1 MENTAITHRV
11 NQGNVSLS
19 LTRYFSRYSPHKN
32 PFGPSSSAPLT
43 ISTPYHKLSD
53 LRTRNTYLSMQ
64 LLDHDNSFRPYDL
77 PGFDA
82 GVDCG
87 DSSMHQLYP
96 PCAHCPQG
104 SMIQCKEAA
113 CPILEMTSQCTDQ
126 CVVVACNDP
135 THPEP
140 SCHVVDGDIIC
151 DSTACLPD
159 EDCGNCSGLE
169 ELLQCCTDYHS
180 YLSQPKSL
188 DPSLTQLNWNPQP
201 STNDLCGC
209 DESGYSEQY
218 LSQFLPEHSD
228 TTRPL
233 GGVSPQYPVSS
244 TSSAF
249 SSSHISQAAAATQFT
264 PVGLPQHLPHFSPD
278 MFTCLWADCK
288 ATFPSFM
295 ELVGHV
301 NLDHLRPKNSAKESA
316 PQQECSDVPRNQ
328 PFDPNSLSCHWG
340 DCVMLPCTETIS
352 SSSTTA
358 FTDTVLDALTTHLMQ
373 DHLGIDYPFPNSTT
387 VRTAPPPKT
396 PPTRTENITRDKSPT
411 DALSYPSPR
420 DKSYSPDSELTD
432 AIKPCKW
439 SGCTQTFPSPD
450 DLTNH
455 ILLSHIGSGKAQY
468 ECCWEGCS
476 RNGKQGFSSKQK
488 VARHMQSHTGHRPFK
503 CKICNAHFSETA
515 TLQQHMRRHTQEKP
529 YVCDFPGCGK
539 AFAITGALT
548 IHKRTHNGF
557 KPFKCKYCEKAFAES
572 SNLSKHLR
580 THTGVRPYPCLE
592 DGCGKSFARPDQLA
606 RHMGVHRKKD
616 SGLILGVE

>member
-11 NQGNVSLS
+11 NQGNASLS
-19 LTRYFSRYSPHKN
+19 LTRHLSRHSSHKD
-32 PFGPSSSAPLT
+32 FLGLSSSTSLT
-43 ISTPYHKLSD
+43 ISPPSHTLSD
-53 LRTRNTYLSMQ
+53 LRTRNNYLFMQ
-64 LLDHDNSFRPYDL
+64 LHDHSFRPYIF
-77 PGFDA
+77 PGLDT
-82 GVDCG
+82 GMNRE
-87 DSSMHQLYP
+87 DSSMHPLYP
-96 PCAHCPQG
+96 PCSHCLQG
-104 SMIQCKEAA
+104 SMNQCKEGA
-113 CPILEMTSQCTDQ
+113 CLIPEMTSQCTDQ

-140 SCHVVDGDIIC
+140 SCHNADGDIIC
-151 DSTACLPD
+151 NSACLPD
-159 EDCGNCSGLE
+159 EDCGDCSGLE

-188 DPSLTQLNWNPQP
+188 DPSLTQLNWNPQ
-201 STNDLCGC
+201 STNDLCGH
-209 DESGYSEQY
+209 DERDYSEQHM
-218 LSQFLPEHSD
+218 SQFLSEHSEIA
-228 TTRPL
+228 RPL
-233 GGVSPQYPVSS
+233 DDSSSECPVSS

-249 SSSHISQAAAATQFT
+249 SSPHISQAATRFT
-264 PVGLPQHLPHFSPD
+264 PVSLPQHLPQFSPR

-288 ATFPSFM
+288 STFPSLM

-301 NLDHLRPKNSAKESA
+301 NLDHLRLPNSTKDSA
-316 PQQECSDVPRNQ
+316 SQQLGSNVLRNQ
-328 PFDPNSLSCHWG
+328 QFDPNALSCHWG
-340 DCVMLPCTETIS
+340 ECAMLPCTESIS
-352 SSSTTA
+352 SSSATA
-358 FTDTVLDALTTHLMQ
+358 FTDTVLNVLTTHLMQ
-373 DHLGIDYPFPNSTT
+373 DHLGINHPFPQSTM
-387 VRTAPPPKT
+387 VRTTPPPKT
-396 PPTRTENITRDKSPT
+396 PPTRTENIPRDESPT
-411 DALSYPSPR
+411 DARPYPSPQH
-420 DKSYSPDSELTD
+420 KSDSLDFPSTD

-439 SGCTQTFPSPD
+439 NGCTQTFSSPD

-455 ILLSHIGSGKAQY
+455 ILSAHIGSGKAQY

-503 CKICNAHFSETA
+503 CKICNAYFSETA

-529 YVCDFPGCGK
+529 YICDFPGCGK

-580 THTGVRPYPCLE
+580 THTGARPYPCPE
-592 DGCGKSFARPDQLA
+592 SGCGKSFARPDQLA

-616 SGLILGVE
+616 LA

>member
-1 MENTAITHRV
+1 MENTAITHRI
-11 NQGNVSLS
+11 NQGNLS
-19 LTRYFSRYSPHKN
+19 LTRHFSRYSPHKD
-32 PFGPSSSAPLT
+32 PLDFSSSASPT
-43 ISTPYHKLSD
+43 INPPYHKLSD
-53 LRTRNTYLSMQ
+53 LRTKNTYLFMQ
-64 LLDHDNSFRPYDL
+64 LHDCSFRPYDL
-77 PGFDA
+77 PGFDI
-82 GVDCG
+82 GMDRG
-87 DSSMHQLYP
+87 DSSMHP
-96 PCAHCPQG
+96 PCSDCSQE
-104 SMIQCKEAA
+104 SMNQCKEVA
-113 CPILEMTSQCTDQ
+113 CPIPEMTSQCTDQ
-126 CVVVACNDP
+126 CVVVACTDP

-140 SCHVVDGDIIC
+140 SCHVADGDIIC
-151 DSTACLPD
+151 NSACLPD

-188 DPSLTQLNWNPQP
+188 DPSLTQLDWNPQ

-209 DESGYSEQY
+209 NESDYSGQHV
-218 LSQFLPEHSD
+218 SQFLPEHSD
-228 TTRPL
+228 IARPL
-233 GGVSPQYPVSS
+233 YDASPECTVSS

-249 SSSHISQAAAATQFT
+249 SSPHIPQAATQFT
-264 PVGLPQHLPHFSPD
+264 PVGLPRHLPQFSPH
-278 MFTCLWADCK
+278 MFTCLWADCRS
-288 ATFPSFM
+288 TFPSLM

-301 NLDHLRPKNSAKESA
+301 NLDHLRPQNLTKESA
-316 PQQECSDVPRNQ
+316 PQQVCSNVFQNQ
-328 PFDPNSLSCHWG
+328 QFDPDALSCHWG
-340 DCVMLPCTETIS
+340 DCAMLPCTESIS

-358 FTDTVLDALTTHLMQ
+358 FTNTVLDVLTTHLMQ
-373 DHLGIDYPFPNSTT
+373 DHLGINYSSFPQSTT
-387 VRTAPPPKT
+387 VRTTPPPKT
-396 PPTRTENITRDKSPT
+396 PPTRMENITRDESPT
-411 DALSYPSPR
+411 DATPYPSPR
-420 DKSYSPDSELTD
+420 HKSYSPDFPSTD
-432 AIKPCKW
+432 TIKPCKW
-439 SGCTQTFPSPD
+439 SGCTQSFSSPD

-455 ILLSHIGSGKAQY
+455 ILFAHIGSGKAHY

-580 THTGVRPYPCLE
+580 THTGARPYPCTE
-592 DGCGKSFARPDQLA
+592 SGCGKSFARPDQLA
-606 RHMGVHRKKD
+606 RHMSVHRKKD
-616 SGLILGVE
+616 L